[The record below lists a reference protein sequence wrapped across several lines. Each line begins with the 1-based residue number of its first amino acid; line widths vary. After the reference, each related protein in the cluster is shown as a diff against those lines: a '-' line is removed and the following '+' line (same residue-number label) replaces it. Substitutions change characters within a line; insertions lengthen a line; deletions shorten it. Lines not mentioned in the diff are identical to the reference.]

1 MSLLLIF
8 VSESDPVFM
17 EIEQTIKAK
26 PDEAKSVN
34 SIYVFVIKC
43 DGKPVKRWS
52 KYRYEN

>member
-26 PDEAKSVN
+26 PDEAKAVN